1 MDKKDIMGKLKDGIS
16 VQEMEDFARKYV
28 TEIFTVAAIAIGAIS
43 SMFDFFTGPSLTI
56 LFLAIGAIIGIF
68 FPSQTEKGLK
78 QIYTFAFKQEK
89 MTQMILGGV
98 KIVVAL
104 FIPFLLFGLIGL
116 LAGTSYH
123 YYTRHA
129 QMMGDAKSSKK
140 IPRPSLDDEHD

>member
-1 MDKKDIMGKLKDGIS
+1 MDKKDIMGKFKDGIS
-16 VQEMEDFARKYV
+16 VQEMEEFARKYI

-68 FPSQTEKGLK
+68 FPMQTEKGLK

-129 QMMGDAKSSKK
+129 QMAGDSKSSKK
-140 IPRPSLDDEHD
+140 IPRPSLDEEHD